1 MYILAKTGIG
11 EMRANGGGIL
21 RKREGEFRESS
32 KFLLG
37 FLPLRRK
44 VEAFIS
50 FSQLI
55 SIKLVAAKGMGDNV

>member
-11 EMRANGGGIL
+11 EMRTNGGGIL
-21 RKREGEFRESS
+21 RRREGEFLESS

-37 FLPLRRK
+37 FLSLRRK

-50 FSQLI
+50 FSRLI
-55 SIKLVAAKGMGDNV
+55 SVKLVAAKGMGDNV

>member
-1 MYILAKTGIG
+1 
-11 EMRANGGGIL
+11 MRTNGGGIL
-21 RKREGEFRESS
+21 GKREGEFLESS

-37 FLPLRRK
+37 FLSLRRK

-55 SIKLVAAKGMGDNV
+55 LIKLVAEKGMGDDV